1 MKNKFLTLALLASIS
16 LPVFAA
22 EIGVNLDADV
32 SSQENY
38 QFQGNKFVKLYE
50 VGSGNVSLKV
60 TLDENVLIDAKEAIN
75 QRVNATGE
83 VSIEVLDGQYI
94 RLRDN
99 ALVAGRRNNL
109 DQIVKADIKKTLL
122 GKIKSIRISKEDYL
136 AVYREVLER
145 AGMDRLSQLNIR
157 DENASISSSLDG
169 SDFNCIVEK
178 NAMTCGLNV
187 ILNIALSATK

>member
-16 LPVFAA
+16 LPVFAT
-22 EIGVNLDADV
+22 EIGVNLDVDV

-50 VGSGNVSLKV
+50 IGSGNVSLKV
-60 TLDENVLIDAKEAIN
+60 TLDENTLLDAKEAIN
-75 QRVNATGE
+75 ERVNASGE
-83 VSIEVLDGQYI
+83 VSIEVLDSQYI

-109 DQIVKADIKKTLL
+109 DQVVKADIKKTLL

-136 AVYREVLER
+136 AVYKEVLER
-145 AGMDRLSQLNIR
+145 AGMYRLSQLNIKE
-157 DENASISSSLDG
+157 ENASMTSSLDV
-169 SDFNCIVEK
+169 SDLDCNVEK
-178 NAMTCGLNV
+178 NSMTCGLNV
-187 ILNIALSATK
+187 VIKIALSASK